1 VRPIHQ
7 VQKTKILQEE
17 RAAMIVSCG
26 EALIDF
32 IPSPVAGEIGYLPRC
47 GGSPFNTAIA
57 CARLGASTAF
67 LGRISTDIFGDKI
80 AAALAENAVS
90 LRLVRRVV
98 QPTTLAFVD
107 LAGEEP
113 QYAFFTENSA
123 ERSISPH
130 DLTAVPEGVDC
141 LHLGLGAYTLE
152 TEPFATAFT
161 TLFQAAR
168 GKAVRSFD
176 PNIRA
181 NMIADR
187 VAYAGRIEAWLA
199 ETDLVKVSAADLE
212 WLYGDEAIDSIAQR
226 WLALGP
232 QLVVVTRGGKGAIAF
247 RAGHAPV
254 TATAP
259 SIVVVDAVGAGD
271 SFTGGLLT
279 ALYRAG
285 AMSIAGLAALDTVTL
300 TDAVGYA
307 CRVAAVTCT
316 RAGANP
322 PFAHEVIA

>member
-1 VRPIHQ
+1 
-7 VQKTKILQEE
+7 
-17 RAAMIVSCG
+17 MIVSCG

-32 IPSPVAGEIGYLPRC
+32 IPAPVAGEIGYLPRC

-57 CARLGASTAF
+57 CARLGAPTAF
-67 LGRISTDIFGDKI
+67 LGRISNDMFGDKI
-80 AAALAENAVS
+80 VAALAENAVS
-90 LRLVRRVV
+90 LALLHRVD

-123 ERSISPH
+123 DRGITPH
-130 DLTAVPEGVDC
+130 ALSTAPTGVEC

-152 TEPFATAFT
+152 TEPFAQAYTA
-161 TLFQAAR
+161 LFKAAKGR
-168 GKAVRSFD
+168 AVRSFD

-187 VAYAGRIEAWLA
+187 ASYVARIEHWLA

-212 WLYGDEAIDSIAQR
+212 WLYGHRPLEAIAES

-232 QLVVVTRGGKGAIAF
+232 KLVVVTRGSKGASAF
-247 RAGHAPV
+247 RHGKPPI
-254 TATAP
+254 TASAQPIT
-259 SIVVVDAVGAGD
+259 VVDAVGAGD
-271 SFTGGLLT
+271 SFTGGLLV
-279 ALYRAG
+279 ALRAAG
-285 AMSIAGLAALDTVTL
+285 AMNLAALTQLDDTVL
-300 TDAVGYA
+300 TQAVGYA
-307 CRVAAVTCT
+307 CRVAAITCT

-322 PFAHEVIA
+322 PYAHEVAA